1 MMLLLLKVAGPQ
13 ISTVFEGSFQQP
25 PCPGLCPTGSSD
37 TAPPER
43 SFHPHLLFCTPGA
56 PTDIFQFLWLSD
68 LSSTQ
73 ISSTLNSS
81 DFLAKK
87 ERCAFPR
94 ICGSWKP
101 MPSRKGSCHFLLC
114 AARQPHCL
122 NVGKEKIK
130 GRIRRGRGMYNVKE
144 QKPYMK
150 K

>member
-1 MMLLLLKVAGPQ
+1 MSGPWSEASQSPHSQQVFPSMPLLLLKTAGPQ

-25 PCPGLCPTGSSD
+25 PYPGLWPVGGSD
-37 TAPPER
+37 TASPER

-56 PTDIFQFLWLSD
+56 PTDIFQFLGLSH
-68 LSSTQ
+68 LPSTQ

-101 MPSRKGSCHFLLC
+101 MPSRKGSCPFLLC
-114 AARQPHCL
+114 AVRQSHCL
-122 NVGKEKIK
+122 NVGKEK
-130 GRIRRGRGMYNVKE
+130 
-144 QKPYMK
+144 
-150 K
+150 